1 MDFRLL
7 GPIEVVGDGDVE
19 LRIGTGR
26 QRALLGLLVLH
37 ANEAVSRERLVDEL
51 WGSPPPPTAHKMLHN
66 QVSSLRQALGRNGR
80 LETLGSAYR
89 LNVERGELDVDRFE
103 SLLTAGRA
111 QLDGDPE
118 VAAATL
124 RRALA
129 LWRGPP
135 LADLAHESFAQPEI
149 GRLEER
155 RSTAFEARVEAELA
169 LGRHE
174 DLVSELE
181 AAVAREPLR
190 EHLRAQLML
199 ALYRC
204 GRQADALEEYRRAR
218 ATLVEEI
225 GVEPGAELRSLQTA
239 ILAQDPELDATWA
252 RRRAVAAGAERIA
265 AGREDLRVAEDALS
279 DDVQALARGASGD
292 AGGGDL
298 PLPGPGA
305 VRRRARGV
313 LLRARAPGRRAD
325 RATRRRPAA
334 RDHRQV
340 RQRQV
345 VGAPRRAAAG
355 ARRRRAPGI
364 RSLGA
369 AR

>member
-111 QLDGDPE
+111 QLDRDPE
-118 VAAATL
+118 AAAATL

-155 RSTAFEARVEAELA
+155 RSAAFEARVEAELA
-169 LGRHE
+169 LGRHA

-225 GVEPGAELRSLQTA
+225 GVEPGPPSCARSHDRRSSPRIRSST
-239 ILAQDPELDATWA
+239 
-252 RRRAVAAGAERIA
+252 RRGRGRRAVAAGRRAHRRRAAEGA
-265 AGREDLRVAEDALS
+265 ADRRVAEDAALGRCS
-279 DDVQALARGASGD
+279 RRCCARASRRDARPPAICPFPGLARSTPRTRSTSSGAS
-292 AGGGDL
+292 AWS
-298 PLPGPGA
+298 P
-305 VRRRARGV
+305 
-313 LLRARAPGRRAD
+313 
-325 RATRRRPAA
+325 
-334 RDHRQV
+334 
-340 RQRQV
+340 
-345 VGAPRRAAAG
+345 
-355 ARRRRAPGI
+355 
-364 RSLGA
+364 S
-369 AR
+369 